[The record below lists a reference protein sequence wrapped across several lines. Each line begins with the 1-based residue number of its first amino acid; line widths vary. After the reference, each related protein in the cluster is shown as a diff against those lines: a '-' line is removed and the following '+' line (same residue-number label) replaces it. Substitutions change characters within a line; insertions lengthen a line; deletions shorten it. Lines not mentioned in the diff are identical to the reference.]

1 MDIRTRTTTVI
12 GSRASRLA
20 VIQSELVMKEL
31 LRVFPWQEMS
41 IETMT
46 TEGDRMLDGP
56 LDQAGGKGLFVKELE
71 QALSEGKVDL
81 TVHSLKDMT
90 MDVPADTPIAAYS
103 RREDPRDVL
112 ILPEGCDKP
121 DLSRPIGTSSLRRA
135 IQIKK
140 LYPDAEIAHVRG
152 NVETRLRKLDEGRY
166 SALVLAAAGVKR
178 LGLAHRIS
186 RYFSIEEMVP
196 ASCQGILGIQCRA
209 EDAAEISAIS
219 DRSAELSALAERAF
233 VREIGADCG
242 SPDTA
247 YSYIEGE
254 VMHIR
259 GFRYDEY
266 RGEAVTE
273 CISGPLTDPEELGR
287 RLARR
292 LLALTDDG
300 KEDGKVWLV
309 GAGPG
314 DPGLMT
320 VKGREVLADADTVVT
335 DALVGPGVLSMIP
348 AGAEVIYAGKRAG
361 HHTLSQDQINELL
374 LDKALEGRRV
384 VRLKGGDPF
393 LFGRGGEELEL
404 LCRYGVPYEIVPGIT
419 SAVAVPAYAG
429 IPVTHRDF
437 CSGVHIIT
445 GHRRKDHTYDID
457 FEGLVKSGGTI
468 IFLMG
473 ISSLPVLMDGLMGAG
488 MDPHTP
494 AAVIEKGTTADQRII
509 SSDVA
514 GLQAAAEEQ
523 GAGMPAV
530 IVVGEVTKLAADF
543 AWRHDLP
550 LSGIRA
556 VVTRPRELGSVLSE
570 KLRAK
575 GAEVIELP
583 AISIEPL
590 KNTSKIDKAI
600 EDIAK
605 GAYNWLVLTSPS
617 GVRVFFDML
626 MRSHDIR
633 ILAGCRIA
641 CLGSGTEKE
650 LAKYGLRADFVPD
663 EYSGR
668 ALGRGLAGLLK
679 PRERV
684 LIARASIGNEEL
696 MAELLK
702 MRGIEIDDI
711 ATYDTVIARSEWFDP
726 EKVFDGPD
734 TYAMFTSASTVK
746 GFVSIARGMDF
757 TEINAVCIGHMTAR
771 EAENHGMKVHI
782 AEQATLDALVDAL
795 EEIGGRDE

>member
-1 MDIRTRTTTVI
+1 MDIRTRTKTVI
-12 GSRASRLA
+12 GSRTDRLA
-20 VIQSELVMKEL
+20 VIQAELVMKEL
-31 LRVFPWQEMS
+31 LRVFPWQEFS
-41 IETMT
+41 IETMSA
-46 TEGDRMLDGP
+46 EGDSLADRPPEEERGRR
-56 LDQAGGKGLFVKELE
+56 LFEKELG

-81 TVHSLKDMT
+81 AVHSLRDMT
-90 MDVPADTPIAAYS
+90 TDVPAETPVAAYS

-112 ILPEGCDKP
+112 ILPEGRDEP
-121 DLSRPIGTSSLRRA
+121 DLLLPVGTSSLRRA

-152 NVETRLRKLDEGRY
+152 DVETRIRKLDEGRY
-166 SALVLAAAGVKR
+166 SAIVLAAAEVKR

-196 ASCQGILGIQCRA
+196 ASCQGILGIQCRD
-209 EDAAEISAIS
+209 EDAAEISVIS
-219 DRSAELSALAERAF
+219 DRNAELSALAERAF

-247 YSYIEGE
+247 YSYIEGD

-266 RGEAVTE
+266 AGEAVTE
-273 CISGPLTDPEELGR
+273 CISGPLTEPEELGR

-300 KEDGKVWLV
+300 KEGGKLWFV

-314 DPGLMT
+314 DSGLMT
-320 VKGREVLADADTVVT
+320 LKGRDVLSTADTVVT

-348 AGAEVIYAGKRAG
+348 AGAEVICAGKRAG
-361 HHTLSQDQINELL
+361 HHTLSQDQINEML
-374 LDKALEGRRV
+374 LDKALEGRSV
-384 VRLKGGDPF
+384 VWLRDGDPF
-393 LFGRGGEELEL
+393 LSGRGSEELEL
-404 LCRYGVPYEIVPGIT
+404 LCRYGVPYEIVPG
-419 SAVAVPAYAG
+419 
-429 IPVTHRDF
+429 
-437 CSGVHIIT
+437 
-445 GHRRKDHTYDID
+445 
-457 FEGLVKSGGTI
+457 
-468 IFLMG
+468 
-473 ISSLPVLMDGLMGAG
+473 
-488 MDPHTP
+488 
-494 AAVIEKGTTADQRII
+494 
-509 SSDVA
+509 
-514 GLQAAAEEQ
+514 
-523 GAGMPAV
+523 
-530 IVVGEVTKLAADF
+530 VTKFDADF
-543 AWRHDLP
+543 AWRQILP

-556 VVTRPRELGSVLSE
+556 VVTRPRELGTELSE

-583 AISIEPL
+583 AISTEPL
-590 KNTSKIDKAI
+590 KNTAKIDKAI

-605 GAYNWLVLTSPS
+605 GSYNWLVLTSPG
-617 GVRVFFDML
+617 GVRVFLEIL

-641 CLGSGTEKE
+641 CPGIGTEKE
-650 LAKYGLRADFVPD
+650 LANYGLRADFVPD
-663 EYSGR
+663 EYSER
-668 ALGRGLAGLLK
+668 ALGRGLTGLLK

-684 LIARASIGNEEL
+684 LIAGASTGNEEL

-702 MRGIEIDDI
+702 MRGIEIDEI
-711 ATYDTVIARSEWFDP
+711 ATHDTVITRSEWFDP

-734 TYAMFTSASTVK
+734 TYVMFTSASTVK

-757 TEINAVCIGHMTAR
+757 NEINAVCIGHMTAR

-782 AEQATLDALVDAL
+782 AEEATLDALVDAL
-795 EEIGGRDE
+795 EEVGGRDE